1 MGIPRLGSQG
11 ILPEGI
17 HRATLAE
24 VRQAFG
30 GGTARRAE
38 LMLALEEAV
47 DRARKAGVRRILIN
61 GSFVTAKKEPRD
73 VDLVFH
79 VSESF
84 GARLKRGDPHARWI
98 ADRVRERRPK
108 LLDAYVAVDEVE
120 WASWVRLF
128 EGDPWYGKKGLVE
141 VTL

>member
-1 MGIPRLGSQG
+1 MGIPKLGRQG
-11 ILPEGI
+11 ILPEGL

-24 VRQAFG
+24 VRRAFG
-30 GGTARRAE
+30 GGTARRVE
-38 LMLALEEAV
+38 LMLALEGAI
-47 DRARKAGVRRILIN
+47 DRARRAGVKRVLIN

-73 VDLVFH
+73 VDLVFL
-79 VSESF
+79 VSQSF
-84 GARLKRGDPHARWI
+84 GARLKGGDPHARWI

-128 EGDPWYGKKGLVE
+128 EGDLWYGKKGLVE